1 MDGIHDLGGM
11 DGFGPV
17 EVDPAEP
24 VFHAPWEG
32 RVFGMLLALAGRG
45 LATADAYRHAV
56 ERMEPARYLTA
67 SYYERMLTGL
77 ATLLV
82 ERGIVT
88 RAELERHAGGHV
100 PLGRP
105 AAPGAPAGVASAA
118 PRFGVE
124 DRVVVRNLH
133 PPGHTRC
140 PRYVRGRVGVVV
152 RVDPAF
158 RVPDVAAHAPDAP
171 REPTYG
177 VRFTARDLWG
187 EDASPTECVHVDLW
201 ERYLVPA

>member
-17 EVDPAEP
+17 EVEPAEP

-45 LATADAYRHAV
+45 LASADAYRHAV
-56 ERMEPARYLTA
+56 ERMEPARYLAA

-82 ERGIVT
+82 ERGVVS
-88 RAELERHAGGHV
+88 RAELETRAGGHV
-100 PLGRP
+100 PLGRA
-105 AAPGAPAGVASAA
+105 AAPGWAATVAGDAH
-118 PRFGVE
+118 RFAVG

-133 PPGHTRC
+133 PRGHTRC
-140 PRYVRGRVGVVV
+140 PRYVRGRAGVVV
-152 RVDPAF
+152 RLDPPS
-158 RVPDVAAHAPDAP
+158 RVPDVVAHAPDEP

-177 VRFTARDLWG
+177 VRFTARELWG
-187 EDASPTECVHVDLW
+187 EDAAANECVHVDLW
-201 ERYLVPA
+201 ERYLAPG